1 MSNTPRVTARPGL
14 VALIVLVLGLVH
26 PDGGRAQGGSGDGL
40 AELVERAQG
49 GDAEAQYNLGVMYD
63 NGEGVAENPKVAFR
77 WYYRAG
83 QAGHVL
89 AQATLGGMYMFGE
102 EGVVGHNPEAAFR
115 WFSKAAEGGNVE
127 AQHNLGVMYRRGVGV
142 DRDLEAAFEWHA
154 RAAEGGN
161 VEAQA
166 TLGVMYL
173 FRDELYRFEEEA
185 VASADPEAAFEW
197 FSKAAEGG
205 DVEAQ
210 HNLAWMY
217 RLGLSVGRD
226 LETAFEWYARAAEAG
241 HADARFHLGWMY
253 RRGVGTIQDEAEAL
267 VWFNVVVASASSYDK
282 KAIEFRDALVC
293 DLGPQA
299 ASRARARA
307 WEILQDLP

>member
-115 WFSKAAEGGNVE
+115 WFSK
-127 AQHNLGVMYRRGVGV
+127 
-142 DRDLEAAFEWHA
+142 
-154 RAAEGGN
+154 AAEGGN